1 MSLYKPKAVYAAR
14 QFCVSFIALCSQKGG
29 FKHRKAVSYLIG
41 LCFDP
46 YESWVM
52 TERILF
58 HAQEAEMGLLRRVHG
73 VTLRDKVSSCGILRV
88 LNVEPLLRIERSQL
102 CWFDHVS
109 RMSHERLARHVLL
122 AKLTGK
128 RPRGRPRS
136 RWSGYISDLA

>member
-1 MSLYKPKAVYAAR
+1 
-14 QFCVSFIALCSQKGG
+14 VSFIALCSQKGS

-73 VTLRDKVSSCGILRV
+73 VTVILRDEVRSCEIRRA
-88 LNVEPLLRIERSQL
+88 LNVEPLL
-102 CWFDHVS
+102 
-109 RMSHERLARHVLL
+109 
-122 AKLTGK
+122 
-128 RPRGRPRS
+128 
-136 RWSGYISDLA
+136 